1 MRRLLIPFIFPL
13 LISCSVLK
21 DYNPNKKYSKE
32 TLQKDYS
39 FLRNV
44 LEKKHPSL
52 YWYTPKDSMDYYFDE
67 GYKAIAD
74 SMTELQ
80 FGWKIL
86 APLTATI
93 HCGHTSFSMSK
104 AWNKFIKNKRIP
116 SFPLYLKIWG
126 DTMVVLN
133 NFNQKDSVIK
143 LGTIITSIN
152 GLSASD
158 LTNVMFSYM
167 VEDGY
172 SNNVNYIRLSG
183 SFPYFHR
190 NIFGLYKIYSVGY
203 IDSMGE
209 EKKIMLSYFAPPAD
223 SLHKLKKQVPGIKEK
238 KLTRREK
245 LANIRSLQLD
255 DTLATMTVNSF
266 SKSSLHHFFKSSFR
280 KLNKNKVNNLVV
292 DIRANGGGDIDNYV
306 LLTKY
311 LRQTSFKVADTAFAV
326 SKGFGPFTRYIT
338 SGFFNNLGL
347 LFLTHKKK
355 DGHYHFGYWERH
367 MFRPKRRNHFDGNL
381 YVLTNGLTFS
391 ASTLFCN
398 AIKGQQNVTLVG
410 EETGGGW
417 YGNSGIMIPDIIL
430 PETKLHVRLPFFRL
444 VQYHHIAE
452 RGTGVIPDVY
462 VGPNVKDIRN
472 QVDSKIEKVKALI
485 KEKQQ

>member
-1 MRRLLIPFIFPL
+1 
-13 LISCSVLK
+13 
-21 DYNPNKKYSKE
+21 
-32 TLQKDYS
+32 
-39 FLRNV
+39 
-44 LEKKHPSL
+44 
-52 YWYTPKDSMDYYFDE
+52 MDYYFDE

-116 SFPLYLKIWG
+116 SFPLYLKIWR

-133 NFNQKDSVIK
+133 NLNQKDSVIK
-143 LGTIITSIN
+143 RGTIITSIN
-152 GLSASD
+152 GLTASD
-158 LTNVMFSYM
+158 LTGVMFDYM

-190 NIFGLYKIYSVGY
+190 NIFGLYTIYNVGY
-203 IDSMGE
+203 IDSLGE
-209 EKKIMLSYFAPPAD
+209 KQNIMLPYFAPPTD
-223 SLHKLKKQVPGIKEK
+223 SLEKLKKHVPGIKEK
-238 KLTRREK
+238 KLTRHEK
-245 LANIRSLQLD
+245 LANIRSLQVD
-255 DTLATMTVNSF
+255 DTMAIMTVNSF
-266 SKSSLHHFFKSSFR
+266 SKSSLHHFFKSSFK
-280 KLNKNKVNNLVV
+280 KLNKDKVNNLVV

-326 SKGFGPFTRYIT
+326 SQGFGPFTRHIT

-347 LFLTHKKK
+347 LFLTHKEK
-355 DGHYHFGYWERH
+355 DGHYHFGYWEH
-367 MFRPKRRNHFDGNL
+367 HTFKPKRRNHFDGNV

-452 RGTGVIPDVY
+452 KGTGVIPEVY

-472 QVDSKIEKVKALI
+472 QVDSKMEKVKELI
-485 KEKQQ
+485 STQQPQNIFTRSEEEKKMQR